1 MTTIK
6 PLILAVDDSPQ
17 ILQQIHGLL
26 SEDYQVMIAKDGET
40 ALTLVERR
48 EPDLILLDIV
58 MPGMSGYDVCE
69 KLKANPSTQ
78 HIPIIFV
85 SSQADDDDQEK
96 GFALGAADYISKP
109 FSPNVTFAR
118 IKTHLQLK
126 EMTDFLRDQNTFLE
140 AEVSKRTDEIKS
152 QSERLQALQQA
163 TILIVTSLAETRDLE
178 TGNHIRRTQFFI
190 EAIAQELVES
200 GEYSDE
206 LSADMIA
213 PIVRSAP
220 LHDIGKVGIPDAILT
235 KRGKLTDA
243 EYEVMKSHA
252 QLGLD
257 AIERAEKQLGIQVDF
272 LQHAKEIA
280 VGHHEKWNGSGY
292 PKGIAGRDIPISARL
307 MAIAD
312 VYDALINQRC
322 YKPAIEHTKSV
333 EIMKQGYG
341 THFDPVAFDAFLRCE
356 QRIIQIAHEY
366 RDDEDPTETLESLE
380 WKT

>member
-1 MTTIK
+1 MTSLK

-26 SEDYQVMIAKDGET
+26 STDYQVMIAKDGET

-48 EPDLILLDIV
+48 RPDLILLDIV
-58 MPGMSGYDVCE
+58 MPGMSGYQVCE
-69 KLKANPSTQ
+69 KLKANPKSQ

-85 SSQADDDDQEK
+85 SSQSDDDDQEK

-126 EMTDFLRDQNTFLE
+126 EMADFLRDQNTFLE
-140 AEVSKRTDEIKS
+140 AEVNKRTDEIKS

-178 TGNHIRRTQFFI
+178 TGNHIRRTQYFI
-190 EAIAQELVES
+190 EAIAQELVTS
-200 GEYSDE
+200 REYSDE

-235 KRGKLTDA
+235 KRGKLTEP
-243 EYEVMKSHA
+243 EYEIMKNHA

-257 AIERAEKQLGIQVDF
+257 AIERAEEQLGIQVDF

-280 VGHHEKWNGSGY
+280 VGHHEKWDGSGY
-292 PKGIAGRDIPISARL
+292 PKGLAGTDIPISARL

-322 YKPAIEHTKSV
+322 YKPAIEHDKSIA
-333 EIMKQGYG
+333 IMQAGRG
-341 THFDPVAFDAFLRCE
+341 THFDPVAFDAFLRIE
-356 QRIIQIAHEY
+356 QRIIEIAHEY
-366 RDDEDPTETLESLE
+366 RDDDDPTETLESLE

>member
-1 MTTIK
+1 MTSIK

-26 SEDYQVMIAKDGET
+26 SADYQVMIAKDGET
-40 ALTLVERR
+40 ALNLVSKR

-69 KLKANPSTQ
+69 KLKTSPSTQ
-78 HIPIIFV
+78 HIPIIFI
-85 SSQADDDDQEK
+85 SSQSDDDDQEK
-96 GFALGAADYISKP
+96 GFALGASDYISKP

-178 TGNHIRRTQFFI
+178 TGNHIRRTQYFI

-235 KRGKLTDA
+235 KRGKLTEP
-243 EYEVMKSHA
+243 EYEIMKSHA

-257 AIERAEKQLGIQVDF
+257 AIERAERQLGIQVDF

-280 VGHHEKWNGSGY
+280 VGHHEKWDGSGY
-292 PKGIAGRDIPISARL
+292 PKGLAGTDIPISARL

-322 YKPAIEHTKSV
+322 YKPAIEHDKSV
-333 EIMKQGYG
+333 AIMQQGRG
-341 THFDPVAFDAFLRCE
+341 THFDPVAFDAFLRIE
-356 QRIIQIAHEY
+356 QRITEIAHEY
-366 RDDEDPTETLESLE
+366 RDEEDPTETLDSLQ

>member
-1 MTTIK
+1 MTSIK

-26 SEDYQVMIAKDGET
+26 AADYQVMIAKDGET

-48 EPDLILLDIV
+48 EPDLILLDVV
-58 MPGMSGYDVCE
+58 MPGMSGYEVCE
-69 KLKANPSTQ
+69 KLKANPNTQ

-96 GFALGAADYISKP
+96 GFGLGAADYISKP

-140 AEVSKRTDEIKS
+140 AEVNKRTDEIKS
-152 QSERLQALQQA
+152 QTERLQALQQA

-178 TGNHIRRTQFFI
+178 TGNHIRRTQYFI

-220 LHDIGKVGIPDAILT
+220 LHDIGKVGIPDSILM
-235 KRGKLTDA
+235 KRGKLDA
-243 EYEVMKSHA
+243 PEFEIMKGHA
-252 QLGLD
+252 QMGLD
-257 AIERAEKQLGIQVDF
+257 AIERAERQLGIQVDF

-280 VGHHEKWNGSGY
+280 VGHHEKWDGSGY
-292 PKGIAGRDIPISARL
+292 PKGLSGSEIPISARL

-312 VYDALINQRC
+312 VYDALRSQRC
-322 YKPAIEHTKSV
+322 YKPPFDHEKSIAIMQK
-333 EIMKQGYG
+333 GRG
-341 THFDPVAFDAFLRCE
+341 THFDPLAFDAFSRCE
-356 QRIIQIAHEY
+356 QRIIEISKQY
-366 RDDEDPTETLESLE
+366 TDEEESIEELGGIE
-380 WKT
+380 SSL

>member
-1 MTTIK
+1 
-6 PLILAVDDSPQ
+6 
-17 ILQQIHGLL
+17 
-26 SEDYQVMIAKDGET
+26 MIAKDGET

-48 EPDLILLDIV
+48 EPDLILLDVV
-58 MPGMSGYDVCE
+58 MPGMSGYEVCE
-69 KLKANPSTQ
+69 KLKANPNTQ

-96 GFALGAADYISKP
+96 GFGLGAADYISKP

-152 QSERLQALQQA
+152 QTERLQALQQA

-178 TGNHIRRTQFFI
+178 TGNHIRRTQYFI

-206 LSADMIA
+206 LSADMID

-220 LHDIGKVGIPDAILT
+220 LHDIGKVGIPDSILM
-235 KRGKLTDA
+235 KRGKLDA
-243 EYEVMKSHA
+243 PEFEIMKGHA
-252 QLGLD
+252 QMGLD
-257 AIERAEKQLGIQVDF
+257 AIERAERQLGIQVDF

-280 VGHHEKWNGSGY
+280 VGHHEKWDGSGY
-292 PKGIAGRDIPISARL
+292 PKGLSGSEIPISARL

-312 VYDALINQRC
+312 VYDALRSQRC
-322 YKPAIEHTKSV
+322 YKPPFDHEKSIAIMQK
-333 EIMKQGYG
+333 GRG
-341 THFDPVAFDAFLRCE
+341 THFDPLAFDAFSRCE
-356 QRIIQIAHEY
+356 QRIIEISKRY
-366 RDDEDPTETLESLE
+366 TDEEESIEELGGIE
-380 WKT
+380 SSL